1 MTIYVYFFC
10 SGTNGNKFQ
19 CLTTEVKPTAT
30 FAVLVVAF
38 ALNVATSA
46 SVVLISSALKVEI
59 EWVNLQS
66 AIFIYKRGFW
76 MHNIYLYIIVIIP
89 SVVVIF
95 VVVIVVVVVIFV
107 VVSIIVVVVG
117 VVGRIQPKDG

>member
-1 MTIYVYFFC
+1 MTIYVYFFG

-46 SVVLISSALKVEI
+46 SVVLISSALIVEI
-59 EWVNLQS
+59 DLQS

-76 MHNIYLYIIVIIP
+76 MHNIYLYI
-89 SVVVIF
+89 
-95 VVVIVVVVVIFV
+95 
-107 VVSIIVVVVG
+107 
-117 VVGRIQPKDG
+117 